1 MLVTIPVIS
10 QPVPDVIHAVKQLR
24 GEGIKTAVLTNNW
37 KTGKGN
43 DDGLLFEGAFEHF
56 DSVIQSC
63 QVGLRKPDPAIYRK
77 ALDSLGGVLPEEAV
91 FLDDI
96 GSNLKPAQEMGMTTI
111 KVDDIH
117 TALVTLEKAVGI
129 GFTKSDQ
136 SNESTTS
143 EVRHGMELNE
153 AKLKEYLETLL
164 GQSAKEVSVKQF
176 QHGQSNP
183 TYLVTF
189 HPSGDQVWALTQFFV
204 FAFEK
209 PSLLR

>member
-1 MLVTIPVIS
+1 MLVTTPVIL
-10 QPVPDVIHAVKQLR
+10 QPVPDVIQAVKQLR

-37 KTGKGN
+37 KTGKGI

-129 GFTKSDQ
+129 GFTKSGQ
-136 SNESTTS
+136 SNDSTTS

-153 AKLKEYLETLL
+153 TKLKEYLETLL

-204 FAFEK
+204 FTFEN
-209 PSLLR
+209 PSSSE